1 MAAIDRQIEDA
12 HKRLRQKADDTLR
25 SISDNYRNA
34 LLEKIGEEK
43 KLEKQA
49 ADLGNSKQAAIHR
62 VRADVYKSALDAIRR

>member
-1 MAAIDRQIEDA
+1 MNNDA
-12 HKRLRQKADDTLR
+12 HKKLRQKVDDTLR

-49 ADLGNSKQAAIHR
+49 IDLGIPNKLQYIG
-62 VRADVYKSALDAIRR
+62 SALTSTGRYSTR